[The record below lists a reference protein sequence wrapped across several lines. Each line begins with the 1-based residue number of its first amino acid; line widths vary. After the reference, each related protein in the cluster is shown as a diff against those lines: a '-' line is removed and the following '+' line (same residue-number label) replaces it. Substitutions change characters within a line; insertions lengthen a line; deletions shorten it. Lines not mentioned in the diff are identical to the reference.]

1 MKLDSELEL
10 WRAEW
15 QSASESP
22 SDPPMP
28 ADLRRRVARQ
38 SLYMRWLLAGEI
50 LVTVVI
56 GGATI
61 FVAAID
67 PRPAKLFLAAA
78 TWLFIAAAWIF
89 ALISRKNSW
98 SPAAA
103 TTSAYLDLSI
113 RRCRA
118 ALRSVIFGAI
128 LYAVEMAFCLSWVF
142 HETHSLSPTTIGIVT
157 LVTLLFAAF
166 LIWYRSRKR
175 SELTYLQSLQEEA

>member
-22 SDPPMP
+22 VI
-28 ADLRRRVARQ
+28 ADLRRRVARE

-50 LVTVVI
+50 LVTIVI

-61 FVAAID
+61 FVADLD
-67 PRPAKLFLAAA
+67 PRPAKIVLAAA
-78 TWLFIAAAWIF
+78 TWLFIAVAWIF
-89 ALISRKNSW
+89 ALVSRKNSW
-98 SPAAA
+98 SPVAA

-118 ALRSVIFGAI
+118 ALRSVLFGAI
-128 LYAVEMAFCLSWVF
+128 LYAVEMAFCLSWIF
-142 HETHSLSPTTIGIVT
+142 HETHSLSPTTIWIVT
-157 LVTLLFAAF
+157 AITAMFALF
-166 LIWYRSRKR
+166 LIRYHRRKQA
-175 SELTYLQSLQEEA
+175 ELTYLQNLQQTT